1 MKPLSWLCVSFGC
14 TLGLVVGLRLSMA
27 GLLIVVALFAALL
40 VGALYV
46 MYWMQWQAEATSE
59 IEVRVESPIGANRR
73 TTARPLALQP
83 GKRHRRGGWQHPDYE
98 WFAPEESSRATT

>member
-40 VGALYV
+40 VGALYA
-46 MYWMQWQAEATSE
+46 MYWMQWQAEALSE
-59 IEVRVESPIGANRR
+59 VEVRVEEPITVKER
-73 TTARPLALQP
+73 TTQRHLALQR
-83 GKRHRRGGWQHPDYE
+83 GKKQRRGGWQHPDYE
-98 WFAPEESSRATT
+98 WFGPEEPGRATT

>member
-40 VGALYV
+40 VGALYA
-46 MYWMQWQAEATSE
+46 MYWMQLQAEALSE
-59 IEVRVESPIGANRR
+59 IEVRVETPRTVNER
-73 TTARPLALQP
+73 TTPRHLALQP
-83 GKRHRRGGWQHPDYE
+83 GKKQRRGGWQHQDHE
-98 WFAPEESSRATT
+98 WFGPEEPSRATT